1 MKKRSTEI
9 LQRLLKNPNEEL
21 SLKKLTDDYNITEK
35 TLKGDVQEL
44 VEFARESGFGHSV
57 YWDNHI
63 LRLDDRKH
71 ISEFMD
77 AVYSMDPYQYKM
89 SLEERKVYIIIE
101 LLCHDGYYSMQQL
114 ADELYVTRNTIINDC
129 RLVDE
134 YVKKYGI
141 IFVAKSKKGI
151 LLQTEED
158 KTRGLLIDIFKGL
171 IPSIKC
177 EKDFF
182 VRFIIRRAGF
192 ICPLTDVI
200 YYMNCF
206 TKDNNII
213 FAKDVF

>member
-134 YVKKYGI
+134 YVKNM
-141 IFVAKSKKGI
+141 
-151 LLQTEED
+151 
-158 KTRGLLIDIFKGL
+158 GLSLWPK
-171 IPSIKC
+171 
-177 EKDFF
+177 
-182 VRFIIRRAGF
+182 VRRESCSRQRRIRPAG
-192 ICPLTDVI
+192 C
-200 YYMNCF
+200 
-206 TKDNNII
+206 
-213 FAKDVF
+213 

>member
-1 MKKRSTEI
+1 MRRECLRNLPWESVVST
-9 LQRLLKNPNEEL
+9 
-21 SLKKLTDDYNITEK
+21 DY
-35 TLKGDVQEL
+35 
-44 VEFARESGFGHSV
+44 SV

-171 IPSIKC
+171 IHP
-177 EKDFF
+177 
-182 VRFIIRRAGF
+182 
-192 ICPLTDVI
+192 
-200 YYMNCF
+200 
-206 TKDNNII
+206 
-213 FAKDVF
+213 